1 MGEGV
6 AGRDPHEVETL
17 FRRIVEG
24 LPDEAG
30 LFGSGSLDDTILAV
44 LASRAHPLPAGLL
57 PRWAVVPAVIAAL
70 LDLDYRDPLERDR
83 LVRALRRH
91 EPSFGGL
98 LRVEDYGE
106 PGPWAHDLGIHILPG
121 TVHSMV
127 SLVTGGCEGWL
138 AVQLAVPGT
147 SPCWYGRQPGRGDR
161 AFAAAAVETAEFIRR
176 YGDD

>member
-1 MGEGV
+1 MTDDV

-17 FRRIVEG
+17 FRRIVDG

-44 LASRAHPLPAGLL
+44 LHTRAHPLPAGLL
-57 PRWAVVPAVIAAL
+57 PRWAMVPAVIAAL

-83 LVRALRRH
+83 LVRAIRRH
-91 EPSFGGL
+91 QPSFSGL

-106 PGPWAHDLGIHILPG
+106 PGPWAHDLGIRIVPG
-121 TVHSMV
+121 TVGSIVWLEHPPV
-127 SLVTGGCEGWL
+127 PGWL
-138 AVQLAVPGT
+138 AVHISVPGGLAR
-147 SPCWYGRQPGRGDR
+147 WYGRQPGRDDR
-161 AFAAAAVETAEFIRR
+161 AFVEAAVEAAEFIRR